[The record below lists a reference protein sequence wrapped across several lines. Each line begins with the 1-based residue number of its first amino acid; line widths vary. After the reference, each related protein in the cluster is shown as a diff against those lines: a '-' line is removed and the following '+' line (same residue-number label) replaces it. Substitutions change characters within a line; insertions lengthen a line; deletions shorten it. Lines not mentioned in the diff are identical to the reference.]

1 MTVSFETLLTGIR
14 RNLRDANSTTW
25 TDAQLGEL
33 IEQGID
39 AVSSIYPNEG
49 VEPISFS
56 VPDQGAIH
64 SYALSAVNWPIR
76 VDVYN
81 AISKSATISGAT
93 YASSTGQNTYTYTGI
108 SAPGND
114 MTFDVGEEVS
124 VTGVVP
130 TGYNITGTVI
140 SSTSSTFI
148 LANTT
153 SVGTFSSAGV
163 VNTIVQPKYAET
175 IKPTVGEGADSGW
188 DFFNGNLE
196 LPTHY
201 AFSSNTGTLRV
212 YGYKPWGAINPT
224 YTTAGVAISPSTVTT
239 DLNNRAQYAV
249 KVFVAAEALS
259 MLMFDRAQFQ
269 QWTVVGGNT
278 DVTALGLNNLAAA
291 AQARWRLEKTRIR
304 TIRRLG

>member
-1 MTVSFETLLTGIR
+1 MAVSFETLLTGIR

-25 TDAQLGEL
+25 SDAQLGEL

-49 VEPISFS
+49 TELISFS

-64 SYALSAVNWPIR
+64 SYALSAVTWPIR

-81 AISKSATISGAT
+81 AISKSATISAAT
-93 YASSTGQNTYTYTGI
+93 YASATERNTYTYSGI

-114 MTFDVGEEVS
+114 NTFDAGEAVS
-124 VTGVVP
+124 VIGVTP
-130 TGYNITGTVI
+130 TGYNISGTII
-140 SSTSSTFI
+140 SATSSTFI
-148 LANTT
+148 LANTA
-153 SVGTFSSAGV
+153 SVAAYSSGGTVSTTA
-163 VNTIVQPKYAET
+163 TPKYVET

-188 DFFNGNLE
+188 DYFNGNLE

-201 AFSSNTGTLRV
+201 GYSSTTGTLRV
-212 YGYKPWGAINPT
+212 YGYKPWLSISPT
-224 YTTAGVAISPSTVTT
+224 YTTASVAISPSTVTT
-239 DLNNRAQYAV
+239 DLNDRAQYAV